1 MDVEL
6 TTQQCAKLFEV
17 STRTIL
23 NWSEAGL
30 PQARRNRW
38 NLKACFDWWI
48 ENIDTS
54 RIDQDEGMLAIKKAY
69 WSEKSIGEQLKN
81 QKTRGELISLE
92 DVVQEWAGRVS
103 IVTSGLEAFADRLP
117 PILEGKPRKEMR
129 DIIKKEVRYLRES
142 YARKGKYCPPPKS
155 GALPATSAKK

>member
-1 MDVEL
+1 
-6 TTQQCAKLFEV
+6 
-17 STRTIL
+17 
-23 NWSEAGL
+23 
-30 PQARRNRW
+30 
-38 NLKACFDWWI
+38 
-48 ENIDTS
+48 
-54 RIDQDEGMLAIKKAY
+54 MLAIKKAY